1 MTVKVGSFGTS
12 TAAAGNNVV
21 VSGLGFTP
29 DLVLFFW
36 SGLHFSTEGA
46 SDNGPGIGWAT
57 SASAR
62 RAVGAAI
69 RNAQDPYL
77 SNRVQYDDACIAVTS
92 ALLGSVDGLLDLVSM
107 DSDGFTLVIDNQF
120 SLDFK
125 IGYMAFKGIT
135 NVIMGTLTEPAATGN
150 QATSGLGF
158 QPDAVFFASI
168 SSAAALPTFASNAKL
183 SFGAMTATHQYSTAV
198 FDDDNT
204 GGSVHANYLYDAEC
218 IALGTDGDGTA
229 LNGRASR
236 TSLDSDGFTVNWLER
251 AGSRKVFWLA
261 VKGGNWA
268 LGDILSQTGTSNT
281 AETGLGFGPQGVMF
295 ISHCNAKN
303 AQDTPGVLWEWS
315 VGAATG
321 PTERAAL
328 ASSHPNALGA
338 ANHKTSYNT
347 TEIYTNFGPSSADL
361 TVDGRMDL
369 VSLDSDGF
377 TFVMDDADPAQ
388 AFIWYIAFEQVAL
401 VPRTRLV
408 KYLHNTYISRDAGR
422 PIVHDVLGREVP
434 VEQIQADQWLYADGP
449 LFLTSARPQSLIS
462 DPRAYYI
469 ESLTSRG
476 DKVDIVTA
484 REGLLEN
491 LFRRLSRSG

>member
-21 VSGLGFTP
+21 VSGIGFPP
-29 DLVLFFW
+29 DLVIFFW
-36 SGLHFSTEGA
+36 SGKAFATGEA
-46 SDNGPGIGWAT
+46 AANAGPGIGWA
-57 SASAR
+57 SSSSAR
-62 RAVGAAI
+62 RAVGASIQNSA
-69 RNAQDPYL
+69 DPYG
-77 SNRVQYDDACIAVTS
+77 SRRVQHDDACVAIPTNS
-92 ALLGSVDGLLDLVSM
+92 TLDGLLDLVSM
-107 DSDGFTLVIDNQF
+107 DSDGFTLVVDNQF
-120 SLDFK
+120 GTDYAV
-125 IGYMAFKGIT
+125 GYMALKGVT
-135 NVIMGTLTEPAATGN
+135 NISMGTLTEPASTGN
-150 QATSGLGF
+150 QQITGVGF
-158 QPDAVFFASI
+158 PPTAVFFASI
-168 SSAAALPTFASNAKL
+168 SSAAALPTDTNNAKL

-204 GGSVHANYLYDAEC
+204 GSSVHAYYSYDAEC
-218 IALGTDGDGTA
+218 IGLGTDGDGTA

-236 TSLDSDGFTVNWLER
+236 TSLDADGFTVNWLER

-261 VKGGNWA
+261 VAGGNWA

-281 AETGLGFGPQGVMF
+281 AETGLGFGPEGVGF
-295 ISHCNAKN
+295 ISNCNAKN
-303 AQDTPGVLWEWS
+303 AQDTPGILWEWS
-315 VGAATG
+315 MGAATG
-321 PTERAAL
+321 PAERVGL
-328 ASSHPNALGA
+328 ANSHPNVLGA
-338 ANHKTSYNT
+338 AWNKTSYNT
-347 TEIYTNFGPSSADL
+347 TEIYLNFTPGSADV

-388 AFIWYIAFEQVAL
+388 AFVWYFAFEQVPLA
-401 VPRTRLV
+401 PRARLV
-408 KYLHNTYISRDAGR
+408 KYLHNTYVSREAGR

-476 DKVDIVTA
+476 NRIDIVTA

-491 LFRRLSRSG
+491 LFRRLSRGG